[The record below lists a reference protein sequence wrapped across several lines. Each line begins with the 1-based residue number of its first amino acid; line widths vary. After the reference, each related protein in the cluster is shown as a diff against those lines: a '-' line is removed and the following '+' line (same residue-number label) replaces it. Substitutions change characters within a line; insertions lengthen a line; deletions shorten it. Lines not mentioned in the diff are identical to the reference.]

1 MEIKNKMLY
10 IDIKGI
16 TPFVNNQES
25 ELSLSKALEA
35 FDTLT
40 SRKGRGNDYLGWL
53 DLPIANN
60 NPEQDAMKKIAAEW
74 KSKAQ
79 VVVVIG
85 IGGSYLGSKAALE
98 ALVHPFASEL
108 ELNEGPRI
116 VFAGQN
122 LSQDYMAE
130 LMDLLEE
137 KEYAA
142 IVISKS
148 GTTTEPA
155 IAFRIIKNHLETKY
169 GKEEAA
175 TRIVAV
181 TDKSRGALK
190 GVASKE
196 GYRTFVIPDDVGG
209 RYSVLTPVGLL
220 PMAVAGVDI
229 DAMTKGAA
237 KMREICMERSGNNIA
252 IQYAALRNLLY
263 GKGKTIEILVNFN
276 PKLQYFAEW
285 WKQLFG
291 ESEGKEGKGIFPASV
306 NFTTDLH
313 SMGQYIQEGER
324 VMFETVLDVKNA
336 NRQYSVGNDPA
347 ADSDG
352 LNFLAGMEVE
362 QVNKKA
368 RAGTKLAHI
377 DGGVPNIL
385 LELEKLDAF
394 NLGALFYFFE
404 FACGVSAYML
414 GINPFDQPGVEDYKK
429 NMFALLGKP
438 GYEELE
444 AKLKERL

>member
-1 MEIKNKMLY
+1 
-10 IDIKGI
+10 
-16 TPFVNNQES
+16 
-25 ELSLSKALEA
+25 
-35 FDTLT
+35 
-40 SRKGRGNDYLGWL
+40 
-53 DLPIANN
+53 
-60 NPEQDAMKKIAAEW
+60 
-74 KSKAQ
+74 
-79 VVVVIG
+79 
-85 IGGSYLGSKAALE
+85 
-98 ALVHPFASEL
+98 
-108 ELNEGPRI
+108 
-116 VFAGQN
+116 
-122 LSQDYMAE
+122 
-130 LMDLLEE
+130 
-137 KEYAA
+137 
-142 IVISKS
+142 
-148 GTTTEPA
+148 
-155 IAFRIIKNHLETKY
+155 
-169 GKEEAA
+169 
-175 TRIVAV
+175 
-181 TDKSRGALK
+181 
-190 GVASKE
+190 
-196 GYRTFVIPDDVGG
+196 
-209 RYSVLTPVGLL
+209 
-220 PMAVAGVDI
+220 
-229 DAMTKGAA
+229 
-237 KMREICMERSGNNIA
+237 
-252 IQYAALRNLLY
+252 
-263 GKGKTIEILVNFN
+263 
-276 PKLQYFAEW
+276 LQYFAEW

>member
-1 MEIKNKMLY
+1 MESKNKILD

-16 TPFVNNQES
+16 TPFINSREL

-40 SRKGRGNDYLGWL
+40 TRKGRGNDYLGWL
-53 DLPIANN
+53 DLPTDNN
-60 NPEQDAMKKIAAEW
+60 RPEQDAMKKIAAEW
-74 KSKAQ
+74 KLKAQ

-98 ALVHPFASEL
+98 ALLHPFANEL
-108 ELNEGPRI
+108 ALNQGPKI
-116 VFAGQN
+116 LFAGQN

-175 TRIVAV
+175 TRVIAV

-190 GVASKE
+190 EVASKE

-220 PMAVAGVDI
+220 PMAVAGVNI
-229 DAMTKGAA
+229 DSMIQGAA

-291 ESEGKEGKGIFPASV
+291 ESEGKVRESLHGNLLGMAGATHNSNPGKRDIVVLVEILGNGYVV
-306 NFTTDLH
+306 NRDNPFDCTYYKLV
-313 SMGQYIQEGER
+313 IQRNSNFGCFGEKVCR
-324 VMFETVLDVKNA
+324 GNTKNQHIGLCNYFIDIGA
-336 NRQYSVGNDPA
+336 EKNPVWIEFGRREVVWIVVGNFH
-347 ADSDG
+347 
-352 LNFLAGMEVE
+352 LLYH
-362 QVNKKA
+362 
-368 RAGTKLAHI
+368 LI
-377 DGGVPNIL
+377 VPNIPCDPL
-385 LELEKLDAF
+385 L
-394 NLGALFYFFE
+394 
-404 FACGVSAYML
+404 V
-414 GINPFDQPGVEDYKK
+414 IHQ
-429 NMFALLGKP
+429 
-438 GYEELE
+438 
-444 AKLKERL
+444 

>member
-1 MEIKNKMLY
+1 MESKNKILD
-10 IDIKGI
+10 IDVKGI
-16 TPFVNNQES
+16 TPFIHSREL

-35 FDTLT
+35 FDTLIT
-40 SRKGRGNDYLGWL
+40 RKGRGNDYLGWL
-53 DLPIANN
+53 DLPTDNN
-60 NPEQDAMKKIAAEW
+60 RPEQDAMKKIAAEW
-74 KSKAQ
+74 KLKAQ

-98 ALVHPFASEL
+98 ALLHPFASEL
-108 ELNEGPRI
+108 AFNQGPKI
-116 VFAGQN
+116 LFAGQN

-155 IAFRIIKNHLETKY
+155 IAFRIIKKHLETKY

-190 GVASKE
+190 GVASNE

-220 PMAVAGVDI
+220 PMAVAGVNI
-229 DAMTKGAA
+229 DSMIQGAA
-237 KMREICMERSGNNIA
+237 KMREICMERSGNNVA

-306 NFTTDLH
+306 NFTSDLH

-324 VMFETVLDVKNA
+324 IMFETVLDVKHPA
-336 NRQYSVGNDPA
+336 REYSVGNDPA
-347 ADSDG
+347 DVDG

-385 LELEKLDAF
+385 LEAERLDAF

-414 GINPFDQPGVEDYKK
+414 GINPFDQPGVEDYKQ

-438 GYEELE
+438 GYEELAE
-444 AKLKERL
+444 KLKERL